1 LLVPSKVQKGLFLF
15 MALRNIDTNFFRS
28 PKVRGLKASL
38 KTLYLFIV
46 CDCSGAGIWI
56 KDLEVA
62 SMYTG
67 NKITEPEFKEF
78 TKSVDCIDLGNGKL
92 FFPGF
97 IEHQYPKGLSPTN
110 PALKNFIVELQ
121 KYNLL
126 DSEYQIIK
134 TLKRPS
140 KGSLVTVTV
149 TESVIVPE
157 IVVEEEIE
165 TEILKTDFE
174 IAFDEYLEMRKKIK
188 KPATERAKELVMAE
202 LNKLAPDDEE
212 LKIQIL
218 NQSILNNWQDVY
230 PIKNKNKANGTGQNS
245 TITKQIKLGGI
256 DIDKVES
263 YLSRPREGRHIDPK
277 TGEVSYPN
285 RDPL

>member
-1 LLVPSKVQKGLFLF
+1 

-126 DSEYQIIK
+126 
-134 TLKRPS
+134 
-140 KGSLVTVTV
+140 
-149 TESVIVPE
+149 
-157 IVVEEEIE
+157 
-165 TEILKTDFE
+165 
-174 IAFDEYLEMRKKIK
+174 
-188 KPATERAKELVMAE
+188 
-202 LNKLAPDDEE
+202 
-212 LKIQIL
+212 
-218 NQSILNNWQDVY
+218 
-230 PIKNKNKANGTGQNS
+230 
-245 TITKQIKLGGI
+245 
-256 DIDKVES
+256 
-263 YLSRPREGRHIDPK
+263 
-277 TGEVSYPN
+277 
-285 RDPL
+285 